1 MIRTLRAY
9 FLGRLL
15 REKVLLL
22 GMLLI
27 GVLWWLSA
35 FGGQAGRWWTQRR
48 ATTALLAEQQQW
60 LDNRATIE
68 ASAQKAAARLE
79 AGKTL
84 DQTRLVNALNQA
96 AYEAGLRNNYA
107 STPQPSETNGQF
119 TLHSVEYQVT
129 NADYG
134 TLARFYLNLQQRAPY
149 LGIDRF
155 TLASSRG
162 DPAKLTLNLRVSA
175 VEIPR

>member
-1 MIRTLRAY
+1 
-9 FLGRLL
+9 
-15 REKVLLL
+15 
-22 GMLLI
+22 
-27 GVLWWLSA
+27 
-35 FGGQAGRWWTQRR
+35 
-48 ATTALLAEQQQW
+48 
-60 LDNRATIE
+60 
-68 ASAQKAAARLE
+68 
-79 AGKTL
+79 
-84 DQTRLVNALNQA
+84 
-96 AYEAGLRNNYA
+96 
-107 STPQPSETNGQF
+107 
-119 TLHSVEYQVT
+119 VT

>member
-1 MIRTLRAY
+1 M
-9 FLGRLL
+9 
-15 REKVLLL
+15 
-22 GMLLI
+22 
-27 GVLWWLSA
+27 
-35 FGGQAGRWWTQRR
+35 
-48 ATTALLAEQQQW
+48 
-60 LDNRATIE
+60 
-68 ASAQKAAARLE
+68 
-79 AGKTL
+79 
-84 DQTRLVNALNQA
+84 NALNQA

-119 TLHSVEYQVT
+119 VLHSVEYQVT

-162 DPAKLTLNLRVSA
+162 DPAKIGRAHV
-175 VEIPR
+175 